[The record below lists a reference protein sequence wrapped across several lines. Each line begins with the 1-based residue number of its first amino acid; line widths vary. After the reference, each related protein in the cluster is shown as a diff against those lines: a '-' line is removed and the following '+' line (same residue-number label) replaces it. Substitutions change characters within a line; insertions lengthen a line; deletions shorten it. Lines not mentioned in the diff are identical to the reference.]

1 MARPRQYTSAEQMQ
15 AVIDSY
21 FEECDEQDKPYS
33 VSGLCYALDMDRLTL
48 LRYCD
53 RDETETDSEL
63 SNTIKRAKARI
74 LAQQEERLLSGKGS
88 TVGLIFSMKNNHGW
102 KDTQD
107 INANVNDTVT
117 IDVQIK

>member
-1 MARPRQYTSAEQMQ
+1 MARPRQYTDINQMQ

-21 FEECDEQDKPYS
+21 FDECDKQDKPYS
-33 VSGLCYALDMDRLTL
+33 VSGLCYALDLDRLTL
-48 LRYCD
+48 LRYCE
-53 RDETETDSEL
+53 RDETEIDNEL
-63 SNTIKRAKARI
+63 CNAIKRAKARI
-74 LAQQEERLLSGKGS
+74 LAQQEERLITGKGS
-88 TVGLIFSMKNNHGW
+88 TVGLIFSMKNNQGW